1 MYVSLECGLET
12 PESRFRNYWY
22 LQHRPGHRLGGC
34 THARADDPRSCRCPA
49 VPVDIRGLLHRMGID
64 HDCEVR
70 LSSAKAVDVPG
81 APPVT
86 KDIRDPACKFEAC
99 TNAPSP
105 AIRPNHVAQLGNS
118 APTAKAPQGWVVARP
133 SLPAVAGAVPGQL
146 GVLCGAPAAGTGVGP
161 EGLRVRHNTARFVQV

>member
-1 MYVSLECGLET
+1 
-12 PESRFRNYWY
+12 
-22 LQHRPGHRLGGC
+22 
-34 THARADDPRSCRCPA
+34 
-49 VPVDIRGLLHRMGID
+49 MGID